1 MIAYACLLKS
11 SGQKVNEIPA
21 DEITLSFVRDAFPRE
36 MVRIVTAG
44 GAAIKQEYPGIYY
57 LSQQSNGVGQVLFPT
72 QIIVTGELENST
84 HSSLRILTNCA
95 LEDDVR
101 RFLYSA
107 MTETNQGDQSN
118 VDSIL
123 QVSVS
128 ANIQVYEK
136 IRRDSAMCQALRE
149 LMKDEI
155 QKDVDAARAEG
166 IHAVV
171 DVYRADMGLDD

>member
-1 MIAYACLLKS
+1 M
-11 SGQKVNEIPA
+11 
-21 DEITLSFVRDAFPRE
+21 
-36 MVRIVTAG
+36 
-44 GAAIKQEYPGIYY
+44 
-57 LSQQSNGVGQVLFPT
+57 
-72 QIIVTGELENST
+72 TGELENGT

-95 LEDDVR
+95 LEDDIR

-171 DVYRADMGLDD
+171 DVYRADMGLDDQTIIEKIVAKFGLTSDQAKSYVMPHAG